1 MELPSQKSK
10 FHIGM
15 RNIKTALA
23 ASLCAF
29 LYLFI
34 DRNPTF
40 ACIGAI
46 FGMGNDMGN
55 SKLNG
60 GNRLFGT
67 LFGGLI
73 GMAIFAIYIQF
84 YPDGKMRPLILPFL
98 FVGVIILIKVSLLMH
113 WPGAIQPGGVILCII
128 LFNTPVETFVPYS
141 INRIIDTGIGVAI
154 ALAVNYLFPRE
165 KWEKIKE
172 AVGAKKEEP
181 GDVPDFATDIDSK
194 VR

>member
-1 MELPSQKSK
+1 METPQPKSR

-15 RNIKTALA
+15 RNIKTALSA
-23 ASLCAF
+23 CICAF
-29 LYLFI
+29 IYQLI

-46 FGMGNDMGN
+46 FGMGNDMDN

-73 GMAIFAIYIQF
+73 GMAIFAVYIQF

-98 FVGVIILIKVSLLMH
+98 FVGVILLIKVSLLMH

-128 LFNTPVETFVPYS
+128 LFNTPVDTFVPYS

-154 ALAVNYLFPRE
+154 ALGVNYIFPKERWQ
-165 KWEKIKE
+165 KWKQTVLPNKTD
-172 AVGAKKEEP
+172 P
-181 GDVPDFATDIDSK
+181 GDAPDFSIDMDK
-194 VR
+194 TNF

>member
-1 MELPSQKSK
+1 MDAPQLKSQL
-10 FHIGM
+10 HVGM

-23 ASLCAF
+23 ACLCAF
-29 LYLFI
+29 IYQQI

-46 FGMGNDMGN
+46 FGMGNDMDN

-67 LFGGLI
+67 LYGGLI
-73 GMAIFAIYIQF
+73 GMAAFALYIQI

-98 FVGVIILIKVSLLMH
+98 FVGVILLIKVSLLMH

-128 LFNTPVETFVPYS
+128 LFNTPVDTFIPYS
-141 INRIIDTGIGVAI
+141 INRILDTGIGVAI
-154 ALAVNYLFPRE
+154 ALGVNYYFPRE
-165 KWEKIKE
+165 RWEKIKHSI
-172 AVGAKKEEP
+172 GPKKIEDGEIP
-181 GDVPDFATDIDSK
+181 ELPTDIDDLL
-194 VR
+194 R

>member
-1 MELPSQKSK
+1 METPQKKSR

-23 ASLCAF
+23 ACICAF
-29 LYLFI
+29 VYQLI

-46 FGMGNDMGN
+46 FGMGNDMDT

-67 LFGGLI
+67 LYGGLI

-84 YPDGKMRPLILPFL
+84 YPDGEMRPMILPFL
-98 FVGVIILIKVSLLMH
+98 FVGVILLIKISLLMH

-128 LFNTPVETFVPYS
+128 LFNTPVDTFIPYS
-141 INRIIDTGIGVAI
+141 INRILDTGIGVAI
-154 ALAVNYLFPRE
+154 ALGVNYYFPRE
-165 KWEKIKE
+165 RWEKIKQSIGPKRVE
-172 AVGAKKEEP
+172 DGEIPELT
-181 GDVPDFATDIDSK
+181 TDIDDLI
-194 VR
+194 R